1 LCAIEREGKGRVRD
15 IDKECLFLRSKMK
28 RELDNMYVFVL
39 EIDRERER
47 GRERRRS
54 LRKKENFII

>member
-1 LCAIEREGKGRVRD
+1 
-15 IDKECLFLRSKMK
+15 MK

-54 LRKKENFII
+54 LRKKENFIIQSEKEYENEMSEKDGKERK